1 MRKLLPLL
9 MLALM
14 GFSCSRVFIEHDY
27 KYTENFAGYNTY
39 AFVDCERDTSYICED
54 VQSAIERQMEARGY
68 EFEPRKPNLLI
79 HFSIYYDNLRY
90 QGFDQPSIMNWVAT
104 QDEDFTYRPIKYE
117 LSKGTIM
124 ISLLEA
130 DKGEV
135 VWRGY
140 ATGIF
145 NKNSKKSNYFNNVVR
160 NIFDQYP
167 LTTVKIRRGKKAN
180 ATSAKL

>member
-1 MRKLLPLL
+1 MKSVIAILV
-9 MLALM
+9 LATVGL
-14 GFSCSRVFIEHDY
+14 SCSRVFVEHDY
-27 KYTENFAGYNTY
+27 KYTENFSDYSTY
-39 AFVDCERDTSYICED
+39 AFVDCERDTSFLCED

-68 EFEPRKPNLLI
+68 EFNAQKPNLLI

-90 QGFDQPSIMNWVAT
+90 QGFDQPSIVNWVAT
-104 QDEDFTYRPIKYE
+104 QDDDFKYKPVKYE

-124 ISLLEA
+124 ISLLQA

-145 NKNSKKSNYFNNVVR
+145 NKKSKQANYFKNVVR
-160 NIFDQYP
+160 SIFDQYP
-167 LTTVKIRRGKKAN
+167 LTTVKLKKGRKRDVVK
-180 ATSAKL
+180 S